1 MDISKKINL
10 IAEQFFAGNNVAF
23 ANRMGTSEANIRNY
37 RKSVVPKIDF
47 LVTMCNELEISFDWL
62 FNSQGPMFREKVELN
77 MVAESESDAP
87 YKNPKYQVNQEETI
101 RALHQ
106 VISAQEKT
114 IQAMEELLSIKST
127 DKKGR
132 VNDPVGST

>member
-77 MVAESESDAP
+77 MVAESESDAQ
-87 YKNPKYQVNQEETI
+87 YKNPQYQINQEETI

-127 DKKGR
+127 IKKGR